1 MSNDF
6 KSISPHHFYIIQNS
20 FTYKYWSPFIY
31 VRVCF
36 HCVCFSIVHQFLEF
50 VFFSCFIDNKQ
61 KVNNNKKKLSP
72 TLSRPNFVLTLPVR
86 NFLNQSN
93 PKKNDKCLKNNLI
106 YSVYIYITII
116 WNLKQFSSAVLC
128 VCVCVCSFWL
138 LISFAVCFC
147 FFQNELQRSE
157 G

>member
-1 MSNDF
+1 LSNDF

-36 HCVCFSIVHQFLEF
+36 HCVCFSIVHQFLEL
-50 VFFSCFIDNKQ
+50 
-61 KVNNNKKKLSP
+61 VNNNKKKLSP

-86 NFLNQSN
+86 NFSNQSN
-93 PKKNDKCLKNNLI
+93 PKKKNDKCLKNNLI

-128 VCVCVCSFWL
+128 VCVCVVSGYWFRL
-138 LISFAVCFC
+138 LFVCF
-147 FFQNELQRSE
+147 FPNELQRSE